1 MVIKMFDLLIAVSV
15 VGTIVQIV
23 KEARTPIIPA
33 ENFENQKLYND
44 DIISGVPIEQ
54 RMKNLK
60 NGKYRLD
67 NKKTDVY
74 TEPHRDPVSG
84 KIVIENCTLYNED
97 CSKYG
102 AYQADIWMKQGKY
115 NLSAEELRKEKA
127 RLKAKYDMM
136 YKL

>member
-1 MVIKMFDLLIAVSV
+1 MFDLLICVSII
-15 VGTIVQIV
+15 GTVAQII
-23 KEARTPIIPA
+23 KEARTPTIPA

-67 NKKTDVY
+67 NKQTDVH
-74 TEPHRDPVSG
+74 TEPHRNPVNG
-84 KIVIENCTLYNED
+84 KIVIENCKLYNED

-102 AYQADIWMKQGKY
+102 AYQADLWAKQGRY
-115 NLSAEELRKEKA
+115 NLNAEELKKEEE
-127 RLKAKYDMM
+127 RLKAKYEFL
-136 YKL
+136 YNL